1 MSRARLSPKAEAFL
15 QYLEAERG
23 ASFHTLRSYRT
34 DLIQLEAFAKSRGL
48 GPLPAMAPWAI
59 RVYLASLS
67 EAKLARSSIGR
78 KLAVLR
84 SFFRYLARRHEIKV
98 NPVKDLTGP
107 KLPRPLPRSLLYDDI
122 VQMLDK
128 TEHPEKFRLRDR
140 AILELLYAT
149 GLRVAEASGLEVS
162 DVDFGSGLV
171 RVRGKGDKER
181 LVPVGGQA
189 VRALEAY
196 VDGRRK
202 GPLFLNA
209 RGDRLTVRSFH
220 RIVRASAKRA
230 GLHRPVSPHTLRH
243 SFATHLLDQGADLRV
258 IQEFLGHARLS
269 TTQRYTH
276 VSADQLMKVYDR
288 AHPRA

>member
-1 MSRARLSPKAEAFL
+1 MNHTLSPQAEAFL
-15 QYLEAERG
+15 QYLEGERG
-23 ASFHTLRSYRT
+23 ASLHTLRSYRT
-34 DLIQLEAFAKSRGL
+34 DLRQFEVFARSRRL
-48 GPLPAMAPWAI
+48 GPPETIDPRAV

-84 SFFRYLARRHEIKV
+84 SLFRYLTRRREIEA
-98 NPVKDLTGP
+98 NPVKDLRGP
-107 KLPRPLPRSLLYDDI
+107 KIPRALPRTLLYDDI
-122 VQMLDK
+122 VQILDK
-128 TEHPEKFRLRDR
+128 TEHSRLRDR

-149 GLRVAEASGLEVS
+149 GIRVGEAAGLEVTDI
-162 DVDFGSGLV
+162 DVGSGLV

-181 LVPVGGQA
+181 LVPVGTQA
-189 VRALEAY
+189 LRALEAY
-196 VDGRRK
+196 LDGRRK
-202 GPLFLNA
+202 GPLFLNG
-209 RGDRLTVRSFH
+209 RGGRLTVRSLH

-276 VSADQLMKVYDR
+276 VSADHLMKVYDR